1 MDDLFFGPYVDK
13 PEWKRS
19 MWELFRRNW
28 VNPAYGLGEA
38 RPGCWFKFSLAGVEV
53 FMLDGRYYRENFLK
67 PVASMLGPHQK
78 KWLFRELMNSTAT
91 FKVLASPVPWAL
103 DAKPYDS
110 TGGPDDTWYGFQEE
124 RREIFGF
131 LTEHNIGGVVLI
143 SADRHR
149 SDVRINEREDDYP
162 LFEFE
167 SSRLTNNGAHDH
179 IGVTLFSYN
188 ELQSFGVLG
197 FRTMSDDPE
206 VSGTIVTIDGEVVY
220 RLRLNR
226 SQLRSGG

>member
-1 MDDLFFGPYVDK
+1 MML
-13 PEWKRS
+13 
-19 MWELFRRNW
+19 
-28 VNPAYGLGEA
+28 
-38 RPGCWFKFSLAGVEV
+38 RPKFSEIGTASIYERTPTMKTLRTIGFALNLMILSLRPAITAQDQPAE
-53 FMLDGRYYRENFLK
+53 RT
-67 PVASMLGPHQK
+67 VANQHAPPEAYLEGA
-78 KWLFRELMNSTAT
+78 ELPYFGSQD
-91 FKVLASPVPWAL
+91 PWAL

-131 LTEHNIGGVVLI
+131 LTEYNIGGVVLI

-167 SSRLTNNGAHDH
+167 SRRLTNNGAHDH
-179 IGVTLFSYN
+179 VGVTLFSYN

-206 VSGTIVTIDGEVVY
+206 VSGTFVTIDGEVVY